1 LRLRTNRDDA
11 PLAHTEQVSPFGP
24 AGEQFP
30 PCGQHRPG
38 RARPAG
44 IKITDNAII
53 PVKERSA
60 DQRYDPLG
68 RVLRSWRTGRAR
80 QDGPAVIPG

>member
-1 LRLRTNRDDA
+1 MALAQLARHRSRTGGLGLGNNTKCC
-11 PLAHTEQVSPFGP
+11 TEV
-24 AGEQFP
+24 
-30 PCGQHRPG
+30 C
-38 RARPAG
+38 PAG